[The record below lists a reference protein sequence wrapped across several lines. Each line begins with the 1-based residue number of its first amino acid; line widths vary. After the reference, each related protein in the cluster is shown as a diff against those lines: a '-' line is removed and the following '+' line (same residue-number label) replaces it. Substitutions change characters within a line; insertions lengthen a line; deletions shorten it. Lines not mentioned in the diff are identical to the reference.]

1 MDSRDKELIR
11 EIVNETIKELMRSGM
26 LKSVSDMAYSEVS
39 DILKGYYDT
48 GERDKTITKV
58 LEGISGDQYFK
69 IIPLYF
75 SYGYTIEEIA
85 EEFDVEI
92 STISRNKKRLC
103 LDIYNRLE

>member
-11 EIVNETIKELMRSGM
+11 EIVNETIKELMRNGM
-26 LKSVSDMAYSEVS
+26 LKSVSDMAYSEIT

-48 GERDKTITKV
+48 GETDKSISKV
-58 LEGISGDQYFK
+58 LEAVSGDPYFK

-85 EEFDVEI
+85 EAFDVEI